1 MDPAKKREYCG
12 STIAICPDSNSALEQ
27 KINFQNGV
35 KSWLTNDDYKG
46 PDSVCVINEA
56 SDISCLDDDY
66 FVFVIIRLNISG
78 LV

>member
-35 KSWLTNDDYKG
+35 KSWLTNDDYG
-46 PDSVCVINEA
+46 DGGRGVVVACV
-56 SDISCLDDDY
+56 D
-66 FVFVIIRLNISG
+66 
-78 LV
+78 